1 MAETGE
7 DFIERLGEWRN
18 GVGNG
23 GVGVGMN
30 RATAVMGGERRRPVL
45 RAAGWPCGVC
55 GRDVGGDSMQ
65 CAGCHGRVRGGV
77 VVWREACAK

>member
-1 MAETGE
+1 LEFNVPFQHKYGYIRDE
-7 DFIERLGEWRN
+7 
-18 GVGNG
+18 GNG

-30 RATAVMGGERRRPVL
+30 RARAVTGGERQGPVR

-55 GRDVGGDSMQ
+55 GGGFGGDSVQ
-65 CAGCHGRVRGGV
+65 CTGCHGWVRGGV